1 MPPTKTLP
9 KTKDAPPIAPSRLIG
24 PKDLPSLG
32 INYSISHLR
41 RMWNAGQFPKPVY
54 PSARRFAWKIEVLE
68 DWIQSRVGNP
78 SNPHQIGCSHAV

>member
-9 KTKDAPPIAPSRLIG
+9 KAKAAPSPAHEPPRLIG

-54 PSARRFAWKIEVLE
+54 PSARRFAWHVDVLE
-68 DWIQSRVGNP
+68 KWIAERVGKEE
-78 SNPHQIGCSHAV
+78 A